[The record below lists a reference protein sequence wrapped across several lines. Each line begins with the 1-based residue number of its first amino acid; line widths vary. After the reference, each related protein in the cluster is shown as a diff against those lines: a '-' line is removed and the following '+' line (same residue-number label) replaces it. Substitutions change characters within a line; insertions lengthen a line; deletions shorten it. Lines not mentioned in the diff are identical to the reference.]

1 MKCTTGKRSY
11 ITSHLAEDALVEA
24 HINFDYRAGGG
35 PIAIYA
41 CGECGAYHLTSQ
53 GTINERLAG
62 LIEDGSI
69 QKQKEAAQWQQKFNK
84 FR

>member
-1 MKCTTGKRSY
+1 MKCNSGKRSY
-11 ITSHLAEDALVEA
+11 LTGQLAEEALIEA

-35 PIAIYA
+35 PIAIYV

-53 GTINERLAG
+53 GTMNERLAG
-62 LIEDGSI
+62 LIKDGYI
-69 QKQKEAAQWQQKFNK
+69 QNQKEAAQWQQNFKK